1 MLSVVT
7 AYTACVVEM
16 RIGKYLGEI
25 MKFSE
30 MADAYSVLMSLNEAQ
45 RKIIARVIQEAYDFG
60 LKEGLKRRDN
70 ER

>member
-1 MLSVVT
+1 
-7 AYTACVVEM
+7 
-16 RIGKYLGEI
+16 